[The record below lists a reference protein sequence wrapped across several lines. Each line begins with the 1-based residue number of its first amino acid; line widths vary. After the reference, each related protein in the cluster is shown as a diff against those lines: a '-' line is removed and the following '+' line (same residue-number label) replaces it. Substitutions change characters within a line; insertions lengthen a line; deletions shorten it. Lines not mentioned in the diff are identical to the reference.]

1 MNESNPLPFPPP
13 LILLDGI
20 GCLLL
25 GLGIAERVGAVSV
38 LSSTIPVPGIDLIAI
53 VLGAIMM
60 TLAMVGIVR
69 AVLAR
74 KR

>member
-1 MNESNPLPFPPP
+1 MSGSTPLPFPLP
-13 LILLDGI
+13 LIALDGV

-25 GLGIAERVGAVSV
+25 ALGIAERVGATSL
-38 LSSTIPVPGIDLIAI
+38 LSSTIPVPEIDLIAI
-53 VLGAIMM
+53 VLGGVMM